1 MNQIPITAAE
11 DPWIEL
17 AGLTEAAARFVS
29 ELQFSDLNAETLRL
43 ARRCLLDG
51 LAVAL
56 AGSEQPGMAPLG
68 DYIDSLGG
76 APQARLIGNAQKRVP
91 CHLAALWS
99 ATAGHAMDWDDTQL
113 AEGPGRPYGLLMH
126 PTMPPLIAALTLS
139 ELVAQETGRPVDG
152 KHFINSF
159 TAGFEV
165 GCKIAEAIDPDH
177 YMRGFHTSG
186 TIGTFAAAAAA
197 AKMLGLD
204 QAGIAKAIGLAASM
218 ASGIRAG
225 FGTMTKPMH
234 VGRAAENGVTA
245 ALLVRLGFSANSEA
259 LDGRWGYLAIA
270 GPGGEPSLVRDRFG
284 APHSMEIPGVSIKP
298 YPSGVLTHP
307 SMDAM
312 LFLMR
317 ENDLRAEDIAAVRL
331 KAGSNVL
338 GPIRFRVAITELEG
352 KFSFAFLLTAIIL
365 RGRAG
370 KAEFTD
376 EFVASSESQAMQ
388 QRIDTV
394 FDQTIEDMGWERIRS
409 KIEVTT
415 KDGRK
420 IERWAD
426 ENYRGSP
433 HNPLS
438 EQELEGKFRDCAKGL
453 LSDDTI
459 QQLFDL
465 VWHIEEQE
473 DVGQLYTLLDWCAGQ
488 T

>member
-1 MNQIPITAAE
+1 
-11 DPWIEL
+11 
-17 AGLTEAAARFVS
+17 
-29 ELQFSDLNAETLRL
+29 
-43 ARRCLLDG
+43 
-51 LAVAL
+51 
-56 AGSEQPGMAPLG
+56 MAPLG
-68 DYIDSLGG
+68 AYIDSLGG
-76 APQARLIGNAQKRVP
+76 TEQARMIGDASRRVP
-91 CHLAALWS
+91 AHLAALWS
-99 ATAGHAMDWDDTQL
+99 GTAGHAMDWDDTQL

-126 PTMPPLIAALTLS
+126 PTMPPLVAALTMAD
-139 ELVAQETGRPVDG
+139 LVAQETGTPVDG
-152 KHFINSF
+152 KRFMTAF

-165 GCKIAEAIDPDH
+165 GCKVAEAINPDH

-204 QAGIAKAIGLAASM
+204 ERGVARTLGIAASM

-234 VGRAAENGVTA
+234 VGRAAENGISA
-245 ALLVRLGFSANSEA
+245 ALLVRHGFSANEEA

-270 GPGGEPSLVRDRFG
+270 GPGGEPALVRDRFG
-284 APHSMEIPGVSIKP
+284 APHTMVSPGVSIKP

-317 ENDLRAEDIAAVRL
+317 ENGLSPEDIESVVL

-338 GPIRFRVAITELEG
+338 GPIRFRIARTELEG

-370 KAEFTD
+370 KNEFTD
-376 EFVASSESQAMQ
+376 EFVSSSASQDMQ
-388 QRIDTV
+388 KRVETE
-394 FDQTIEDMGWERIRS
+394 FDQSIEDMGWDRIRS
-409 KIEVTT
+409 KIEVET
-415 KDGRK
+415 KDGRRF
-420 IERWAD
+420 ERWAD

-438 EQELEGKFRDCAKGL
+438 DAELEGKFRDCAEGL
-453 LSDDTI
+453 LSSERIDAV
-459 QQLFDL
+459 FEA
-465 VWHIEEQE
+465 VWSIEKLP
-473 DVGQLYTLLDWCAGQ
+473 DVGNLHDLLDWRNSRA
-488 T
+488 

>member
-1 MNQIPITAAE
+1 MNQTSKTE
-11 DPWIEL
+11 DQWSEL
-17 AGLTEAAARFVS
+17 SGLTQAAARFVS
-29 ELQFSDLNAETLRL
+29 DLKFDDLNTETLRL
-43 ARRCLLDG
+43 ARRCVLDG

-56 AGSEQPGMAPLG
+56 AGSEQPGMGPLG
-68 DYIDSLGG
+68 AYIDSLGG
-76 APQARLIGNAQKRVP
+76 AAQTRLIGDATKRLP
-91 CHLAALWS
+91 CHLAALWGG
-99 ATAGHAMDWDDTQL
+99 TAGHAMDWDDTQL

-126 PTMPPLIAALTLS
+126 PSMPPLIAALTLS
-139 ELVAQETGRPVDG
+139 DLVAQETGKPVDG
-152 KHFINSF
+152 KRFITSF
-159 TAGFEV
+159 AAGFEV

-204 QAGIAKAIGLAASM
+204 QTGIAKTIGLAASM

-245 ALLVRLGFSANSEA
+245 ALLVRHGFSANSEA

-270 GPGGEPSLVRDRFG
+270 GPGGEPALVRDRFG
-284 APHSMEIPGVSIKP
+284 APHSMESPGVSIKP

-317 ENDLRAEDIAAVRL
+317 ENDLRADDIEAVKL
-331 KAGSNVL
+331 NAGSNVL
-338 GPIRFRVAITELEG
+338 GPIRFRIANTELEG

-376 EFVASSESQAMQ
+376 EFVASPQSQAMQ
-388 QRIDTV
+388 QRIETV
-394 FDQTIEDMGWERIRS
+394 FDRTIEDMGWERIRS

-438 EQELEGKFRDCAKGL
+438 DQELEGKFRDCAEGL
-453 LSDDTI
+453 LSEDAI

-465 VWHIEEQE
+465 IWHIEQRE
-473 DVGQLYTLLDWCAGQ
+473 DVGQLFTLLDWNASQ

>member
-1 MNQIPITAAE
+1 MKSSHPI
-11 DPWIEL
+11 
-17 AGLTEAAARFVS
+17 
-29 ELQFSDLNAETLRL
+29 
-43 ARRCLLDG
+43 
-51 LAVAL
+51 
-56 AGSEQPGMAPLG
+56 
-68 DYIDSLGG
+68 
-76 APQARLIGNAQKRVP
+76 
-91 CHLAALWS
+91 
-99 ATAGHAMDWDDTQL
+99 
-113 AEGPGRPYGLLMH
+113 
-126 PTMPPLIAALTLS
+126 PTMPPLITALSLS
-139 ELVAQETGRPVDG
+139 DLVAQETGRPVNG
-152 KHFINSF
+152 KRFI
-159 TAGFEV
+159 TAFASGFEV
-165 GCKIAEAIDPDH
+165 GCKIAEAINPDH

-197 AKMLGLD
+197 GKMLGLD
-204 QAGIAKAIGLAASM
+204 EVSIAKAIGLSASM

-245 ALLVRLGFSANSEA
+245 ALLVRHGFSANTEA

-270 GPGGEPSLVRDRFG
+270 GPGGEPALVRDRFG
-284 APHSMEIPGVSIKP
+284 SPHSMEGPGVSIKP

-317 ENDLRAEDIAAVRL
+317 ENDLRADDIAAVKL

-338 GPIRFRVAITELEG
+338 GPIRFRIATTELEG
-352 KFSFAFLLTAIIL
+352 KFSFAFLLAAIIL

-376 EFVASSESQAMQ
+376 EFVGSSESQAIQ
-388 QRIDTV
+388 QRIETV
-394 FDQTIEDMGWERIRS
+394 FDQSIEDMGWDRIRS
-409 KIEVTT
+409 RIEVITT
-415 KDGRK
+415 DGRK

-438 EQELEGKFRDCAKGL
+438 DRDLEGKFRDCAEGL
-453 LSDDTI
+453 LSENAI
-459 QQLFDL
+459 QQLFEL
-465 VWHIEEQE
+465 VWHIEQQE
-473 DVGQLYTLLDWCAGQ
+473 DVGQLFTLLDWQSIQ